1 MIMFS
6 SIDVIVQGE
15 MRLLEQFER
24 RELTPLIPEV
34 DRRHSETEIAMYRVD
49 VNQSGKN
56 KGETM
61 WIKRITAL
69 FGIAAIGLLAATAV
83 SADSKA
89 NTRKGKAYFKKN
101 CRVCH
106 DGKTADAPPLE
117 PAELIIEQWERAFTK
132 EDGVAECVP
141 RVKEKTGVELTE
153 QDLIDIEAYL
163 VQGAADSE
171 RPMTCG

>member
-1 MIMFS
+1 
-6 SIDVIVQGE
+6 
-15 MRLLEQFER
+15 MRLLERFESHQF
-24 RELTPLIPEV
+24 TPTPVVRWCSPTE
-34 DRRHSETEIAMYRVD
+34 SEIEIVVYCVD
-49 VNQSGKN
+49 VNQPGYD

-61 WIKRITAL
+61 WTKGLPDSSSSRL
-69 FGIAAIGLLAATAV
+69 VGLLAATAV
-83 SADSKA
+83 SAGSKA

-106 DGKTADAPPLE
+106 DGKTADAPVLE

-132 EDGVAECVP
+132 EDDVAECVP